1 MKKLVIGVLILL
13 VLAAAGGYW
22 YFSGSAE
29 RKGSY
34 ITEPASIGNIRT
46 TISATGSLAAL
57 TTVEVGSQISGNI
70 LELHADFNNRV
81 TAGQLLAQLDPATY
95 EAQVE
100 QARANLENAIATL
113 KTSEAQIKN
122 LQASMLTA
130 KAEIQVSKANI
141 RKAEVNVEEAERNY
155 RRLKE
160 LFVKKLVSASDQDS
174 AMTAFESQKASLEAT
189 KAQHESAKARVMAID
204 AQMEAE
210 RSQIEG
216 AKARVRQME
225 AQLNIA
231 KINLERTKIYSPIDG
246 VVISR
251 EVDVGQTVAASL
263 QAPRLF
269 IIAQDLRQMQI
280 DTAVDEADIGQVK
293 EGQKVVFS
301 VDAYRNKSFAGVIE
315 QVRLSP
321 IENSNVVTYS
331 VMVNVKN
338 DELLLKPG
346 MTANVEI
353 IAADLQNV
361 LRIPNKALY
370 FKATGRMAAKQKELT
385 GELATDSL
393 PIWVKA
399 GKPELRT
406 IKIGTSNDD
415 FIEVLS
421 GDLQEGDE
429 VIIGTDGNVEN
440 GSKRR
445 SGSGLSVR
453 SVSRTTRKM

>member
-1 MKKLVIGVLILL
+1 MKKIVIGLFILIII
-13 VLAAAGGYW
+13 GGALFAW
-22 YFSGSAE
+22 YYSRATE
-29 RKGSY
+29 RKGSF
-34 ITEPASIGNIRT
+34 ITEPASLGNIRT

-70 LELHADFNNRV
+70 LQLFADFNDQV
-81 TAGQLLAQLDPATY
+81 KAGQLLAQLDPATY

-100 QARANLENAIATL
+100 QAKANLENAISTL
-113 KTSEAQIKN
+113 KTSEAQVKN

-130 KAEIQVSKANI
+130 KAEIQVSIANI
-141 RKAEVNVEEAERNY
+141 RKAEVAVEDAERNH
-155 RRLKE
+155 RRIKE
-160 LFVKKLVSASDQDS
+160 LFVKKLVSASDQDQ
-174 AMTAFESQKASLEAT
+174 AMTAFESQKAALEAT
-189 KAQHESAKARVMAID
+189 KAQHQSTKARVMAIE

-210 RSQIEG
+210 QSQIEG
-216 AKARVRQME
+216 ARARIKQME

-231 KINLERTKIYSPIDG
+231 KINLDRTKIYSPIDG

-269 IIAQDLRQMQI
+269 IIAQDLRKMQI
-280 DTAVDEADIGQVK
+280 DTAVDEADIGHVK
-293 EGQKVVFS
+293 EGQNVIFS
-301 VDAYRNKSFAGVIE
+301 VDAYRNRTFDGVIA

-331 VMVNVKN
+331 VMVNVQN

-353 IAADLQNV
+353 IAADLKNV

-370 FKATGRMAAKQKELT
+370 FKATGRMAEKQKKLVSN
-385 GELATDSL
+385 LATDSL
-393 PIWVKA
+393 PVWVKN

-406 IKIGTSNDD
+406 IKMGISNDQY
-415 FIEVLS
+415 IEVLS
-421 GDLQEGDE
+421 GELKEGDQ
-429 VIIGTDGNVEN
+429 VIIGVEGTIQN
-440 GSKRR
+440 GSGRNGGGLDARSLRR
-445 SGSGLSVR
+445 A
-453 SVSRTTRKM
+453 TRRM

>member
-1 MKKLVIGVLILL
+1 MKKLAIGLVIVLLLAGV
-13 VLAAAGGYW
+13 GFYW
-22 YFSGSAE
+22 FYSGSTK
-29 RKGSY
+29 RVGGF
-34 ITEPASIGNIRT
+34 ITEKASVGNIRT

-70 LELHADFNNRV
+70 LELHADFNDRV

-130 KAEIQVSKANI
+130 KAEIQVSSSNI
-141 RKAEVNVEEAERNY
+141 RKAEVNVEEAERNL
-155 RRLKE
+155 RRTKE
-160 LFVKKLVSASDQDS
+160 LFAKKLVSASDQDS
-174 AMTAFESQKASLEAT
+174 AQTAFESQQASLDAT
-189 KAQHESAKARVMAID
+189 KAQHQSAKARVLSIE

-231 KINLERTKIYSPIDG
+231 KINLERTKIFSPIDG

-269 IIAQDLRQMQI
+269 IIAQDLRKMQI
-280 DTAVDEADIGQVK
+280 DTAVDEADIGQV
-293 EGQKVVFS
+293 EHGQPVNFT
-301 VDAYRNKSFAGVIE
+301 VDAYRNRTFNGVIE

-331 VMVNVKN
+331 VMVNVNN

-353 IAADLQNV
+353 IAADRKNV

-370 FKATGRMAAKQKELT
+370 FKATGRMAARQKEVME
-385 GELATDSL
+385 GLATDTL

-406 IKIGTSNDD
+406 IKMGINNDD
-415 FIEVLS
+415 YIEVLS
-421 GDLQEGDE
+421 GELQEGE
-429 VIIGTDGNVEN
+429 EIIIGSDGPMPEN
-440 GSKRR
+440 GGRRGTLRIR
-445 SGSGLSVR
+445 SGGRASIR
-453 SVSRTTRKM
+453 M